1 MRNGSSILTDPTGI
15 FHAAPSIMRAFC
27 IWRFMAE
34 FASLYERAAHNLKR
48 ACHRSA
54 ELFKISSMGTTLNWG
69 LLGFTVGLNTD

>member
-34 FASLYERAAHNLKR
+34 FASLYERAVHNLKST
-48 ACHRSA
+48 CHRSA
-54 ELFKISSMGTTLNWG
+54 ELFKFSGMRIILDCG